1 MPLTAPSLQTVSG
14 KCALAAQLP
23 LLSALQTVQAGGL
36 SSMTCTQWS
45 TVAALD
51 SACLPAVRTSILGVI
66 SAVAPRTSKA
76 ALTAQATVLLSSS
89 CPLYNVTLAQ
99 VDLATFSVSALTAML
114 ANILPVNT
122 SVVVT
127 VQDFAVSAQVVLSSV
142 PSAVSVSALIP
153 AFTSAL
159 AASLGVN
166 ASTVALGTVQPGRRL
181 LAQYT
186 VPFTISALGSNAT
199 VAAQKVALV
208 TGLSS
213 PTSILS
219 LGLQQMGVPPVTL
232 VAPPWVAVTGTML
245 VMGTA
250 GGNVTAA
257 ASVLAAALP
266 RSFPG
271 STFVAAIPPPPP
283 PPSINSAGSDPTTF
297 AAAYGAMLAAQC
309 AVITSAGVLD
319 AAAALLGAS
328 RVACAAAVTPT
339 STTPPA
345 VLALPPAPTQ
355 AAAATTTAAPV
366 ASGAVKLASS
376 LASLMLLLLLQ

>member
-1 MPLTAPSLQTVSG
+1 MLGTCVS
-14 KCALAAQLP
+14 AAQLP
-23 LLSALQTVQAGGL
+23 LLSALQMVQAGGL

-51 SACLPAVRTSILGVI
+51 SVCLPAVRTSILGLI
-66 SAVAPRTSKA
+66 SAVVPSASKA
-76 ALTAQATVLLSSS
+76 ALTAQATALLSSS

-99 VDLATFSVSALTAML
+99 VNLTTFSVPALTAML
-114 ANILPVNT
+114 ASILPGNT
-122 SVVVT
+122 SVAVA

-159 AASLGVN
+159 AASLGVS
-166 ASTVALGTVQPGRRL
+166 AAAVALGTVAPGRRL

-186 VPFTISALGSNAT
+186 VPFTIGALGSNAT

-208 TGLSS
+208 TGLSA

-232 VAPPWVAVTGTML
+232 VAPPWVAVTGTMQL
-245 VMGTA
+245 LGTA
-250 GGNVTAA
+250 GGNLTAA
-257 ASVLAAALP
+257 ASVLASALP

-271 STFVAAIPPPPP
+271 STFVAAVPPPPP
-283 PPSINSAGSDPTTF
+283 PPGAPPAPTPVIINSAGSDPTTF

-319 AAAALLGAS
+319 AAAALLGAP

-345 VLALPPAPTQ
+345 VLALPPPSTQ
-355 AAAATTTAAPV
+355 AAAAVAGVAPV
-366 ASGAVKLASS
+366 ASAASKLVSS
-376 LASLMLLLLLQ
+376 LASLILLLLLQ